1 MTHQNYTVIRDDL
14 ESHSRQ
20 SLLKYDYRPHDMH
33 LVNAAVIVYN
43 RSRTLWNGVQLC
55 KILDTPLD
63 AAYCYMGHVVVCM
76 YVRLCA
82 GNTVRR
88 ENG

>member
-1 MTHQNYTVIRDDL
+1 MASNFY
-14 ESHSRQ
+14 
-20 SLLKYDYRPHDMH
+20 
-33 LVNAAVIVYN
+33 
-43 RSRTLWNGVQLC
+43 

-82 GNTVRR
+82 GKTVRR